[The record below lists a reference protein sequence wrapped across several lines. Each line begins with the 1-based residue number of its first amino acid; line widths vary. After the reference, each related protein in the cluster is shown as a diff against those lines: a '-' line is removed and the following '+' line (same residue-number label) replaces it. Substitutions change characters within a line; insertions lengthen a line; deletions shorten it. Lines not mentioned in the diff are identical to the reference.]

1 MILEPRRLRVL
12 REVALRGTIT
22 AAADALGYTPSAISQ
37 QLAALER
44 ESETKLVERAGRRV
58 RLTEAGEL
66 LVKRTE
72 PVLTALEEAHA
83 ALEEWR
89 TTVAGE
95 LRVAASGSVARQLV
109 IPVAAELSRE
119 YPELRVSVREAEP
132 DHGVTALR
140 LGELDVAV
148 AHEYDHEPR
157 QPADEIE
164 RVDLF
169 AEEMRL
175 AAREGRFSGPI
186 ALGELAGETW
196 AGEPTDSSCGRA
208 LRSACRAAG
217 FDPDVRYVSTE
228 NGGVLSAV
236 AQAGAV
242 ALLPGLGLRD
252 LPDGVEILDIRGTP
266 PRRTVFAAHRRGDPV
281 RPGVRL
287 MLERLRAWVDSGVK
301 PR

>member
-37 QLAALER
+37 QLGALER

-66 LVKRTE
+66 LVRRTE
-72 PVLTALEEAHA
+72 PVLTALEEARA

-89 TTVAGE
+89 TTIAGE
-95 LRVAASGSVARQLV
+95 LRVSASGSVARRLV
-109 IPVAAELSRE
+109 IPVAAALSRE
-119 YPELRVSVREAEP
+119 HPELRVTVREAEP

-140 LGELDVAV
+140 LGELDIAV
-148 AHEYDHEPR
+148 AHEYDHERRP
-157 QPADEIE
+157 PADEIA

-175 AAREGRFSGPI
+175 VAPAGRFAGPV
-186 ALGELAGETW
+186 ALGDLAGETW
-196 AGEPTDSSCGRA
+196 AAEPPESSCGRA
-208 LRSACRAAG
+208 LRSACAAAG
-217 FDPDVRYVSTE
+217 FGPDVRYVSTE

-242 ALLPGLGLRD
+242 ALLPGLGLEE
-252 LPDGVEILDIRGTP
+252 LPPGVETLPVRGTP
-266 PRRTVFAAHRRGDPV
+266 PRRTVFAAHRRGDPL
-281 RPGVRL
+281 RPSVRL
-287 MLERLRAWVDSGVK
+287 MVERLRAWVDSAVK
-301 PR
+301 AR